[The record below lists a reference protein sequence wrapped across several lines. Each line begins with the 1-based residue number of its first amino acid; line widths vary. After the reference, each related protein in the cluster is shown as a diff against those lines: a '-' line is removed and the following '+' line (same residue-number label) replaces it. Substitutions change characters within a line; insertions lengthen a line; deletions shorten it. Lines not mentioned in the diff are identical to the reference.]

1 MLEPLGFR
9 LRRVEG
15 ALECLRGTRQGSDLG
30 HEAVHLAQH
39 EFTSRADVFTHD
51 ALAWA
56 LAVAGR
62 TTQAQLHATQALSE
76 GTIDARLFLHAG
88 IIAALNNDITQ
99 AKRRLQ
105 QASVIQQMLLPSERA
120 QLEAWRQKI
129 GTKQK
134 E

>member
-1 MLEPLGFR
+1 MAQQELSN
-9 LRRVEG
+9 
-15 ALECLRGTRQGSDLG
+15 RG
-30 HEAVHLAQH
+30 
-39 EFTSRADVFTHD
+39 DVFTHD

-62 TTQAQLHATQALSE
+62 TTEAQQHATQALSE

-88 IIAALNNDITQ
+88 IVAALNNDIAQ

-105 QASVIQQMLLPSERA
+105 QASLIQQMLLPSERA

-129 GTKQK
+129 NTKQK